1 MTEAKSQK
9 AAGRRPRP
17 TKALQE
23 RLSRTAIEAKMK
35 QNHYTAEECIMI
47 VVTDSPYMRG
57 AAADWPDIRKVC
69 INALRDMVP
78 ALSYRECYRIVI
90 ETVQLYDTQVVSVH
104 RAIPDRKRL
113 AYFLSE
119 LMSRMLAAPAYVAR
133 VRNEVFDGEF
143 EPDETTLRGILLQR
157 IATPDV
163 LMVCG
168 QFFRANTMRAEQ
180 FVARLAEEK
189 RTGMRLM
196 PDGQYEPISETDA
209 TVAEE
214 PVAETAGAAAA

>member
-1 MTEAKSQK
+1 MTINTIDKTTN
-9 AAGRRPRP
+9 RRPRP
-17 TKALQE
+17 KKVLEE

-35 QNHYTAEECIMI
+35 QNHLPAEENIMF

-57 AAADWPDIRKVC
+57 ASADWPDIRKVC
-69 INALRDMVP
+69 LNALRDMVP
-78 ALSYRECYRIVI
+78 ALSYRECYQIVI
-90 ETVQLYDTQVVSVH
+90 DTVQLYDTQIVSVH

-119 LMSRMLAAPAYVAR
+119 LISRMVTAPAYLSR
-133 VRNEVFDGEF
+133 VRNEVFGGEF
-143 EPDETTLRGILLQR
+143 EPDETTLRGIILRR
-157 IATPDV
+157 IATADV

-196 PDGQYEPISETDA
+196 PDGVYA
-209 TVAEE
+209 
-214 PVAETAGAAAA
+214 PVATTAPNAARETPPAAAAA